1 MDAQHESLLLHSEV
15 RWLSLGK
22 VLNRVLE
29 LKDELLMFF
38 QNEKND
44 SFKNFLTN
52 DIWCTKLAYLADIFN
67 YLNRY
72 CEY

>member
-1 MDAQHESLLLHSEV
+1 MDAQHKSLLLHSEV
-15 RWLSLGK
+15 RWLSRGK

-44 SFKNFLTN
+44 TFNNFLTN
-52 DIWCTKLAYLADIFN
+52 DIWCTKLA
-67 YLNRY
+67 
-72 CEY
+72 